1 MPISLKVFKSALGVG
16 NGCVYAHSKQAR
28 GCFLKSL
35 TIYFAVDLLKL
46 KVTANL
52 NPL

>member
-1 MPISLKVFKSALGVG
+1 MAEFMRTL
-16 NGCVYAHSKQAR
+16 NKQEAV
-28 GCFLKSL
+28 LKSL

-46 KVTANL
+46 EVTANL

>member
-1 MPISLKVFKSALGVG
+1 MAEFMHTL
-16 NGCVYAHSKQAR
+16 NKQGAA
-28 GCFLKSL
+28 FLKSL